1 MGVIVRRLAFMSLL
15 ISALAL
21 AVAGCGGGSSS
32 SSSSSGSSTSSTAA
46 AADTGSESEG
56 GGEAETTASP
66 ESGNAGEIKTVW
78 QKPRGE
84 ENKIGYELLKASE
97 TRYLAKSLASAF
109 ELPNTLT
116 IKGVNGFGGGP
127 FYNPEDNSITLPYE
141 FAAVVLGVIAQS
153 QPEESEYEWGEAVG
167 AVDSFIL
174 AHEFGHALIHNFEL
188 PVLGRE
194 EDAADGIATALLLLA
209 SEGSVYAADAAEFW
223 INFSGRQNPPQ
234 LAEYADSHSFD
245 RQRADNIL
253 CWIGGAEEELLV
265 AFVENEVLPES
276 RAVSCP
282 GEWELLRRSVEQV
295 LEPHLQHPLN
305 LQPGIGAEVEREE
318 AEKKRSPPPKA
329 RRRPS
334 GLVPGREGF
343 TDG

>member
-1 MGVIVRRLAFMSLL
+1 MSLL

-32 SSSSSGSSTSSTAA
+32 SSSSSGSSTSSTASA
-46 AADTGSESEG
+46 AETGSGSTGETKTTADSSSEG
-56 GGEAETTASP
+56 T
-66 ESGNAGEIKTVW
+66 GEIKAVW

-84 ENKIGYELLKASE
+84 ENKVGYELLKASE

-109 ELPNTLT
+109 ELPNSLT

-141 FAAVVLGVIAQS
+141 FTTVVLGVIAQS
-153 QPEESEYEWGEAVG
+153 DPEESQYEWGEAVG

-174 AHEFGHALIHNFEL
+174 AHEFAHALIHNFEL

-194 EDAADGIATALLLLA
+194 EDAADGVATALLLLA

-234 LAEYADSHSFD
+234 LAEYADNHSFD

-295 LEPHLQHPLN
+295 MEPHLEHPLN
-305 LQPGIGAEVEREE
+305 LQPGIGAEAEREE
-318 AEKKRSPPPKA
+318 AEEEKKSA
-329 RRRPS
+329 A
-334 GLVPGREGF
+334 EG
-343 TDG
+343 

>member
-1 MGVIVRRLAFMSLL
+1 MSLL
-15 ISALAL
+15 ISALAV

-32 SSSSSGSSTSSTAA
+32 SSSDSSTAA
-46 AADTGSESEG
+46 AADTGSDSG
-56 GGEAETTASP
+56 GGAETTADSS
-66 ESGNAGEIKTVW
+66 SGGTGEIKAVW

-97 TRYLAKSLASAF
+97 TRYLAKSLAAAF

-141 FAAVVLGVIAQS
+141 FTTVVLGVIAQAD
-153 QPEESEYEWGEAVG
+153 PEESQYEWGEAVG

-234 LAEYADSHSFD
+234 LAEYADNHSFD

-295 LEPHLQHPLN
+295 MEPHLQHPLN
-305 LQPGIGAEVEREE
+305 LQPGIGAEAEREE
-318 AEKKRSPPPKA
+318 AEEEKKSA
-329 RRRPS
+329 A
-334 GLVPGREGF
+334 EG
-343 TDG
+343 

>member
-1 MGVIVRRLAFMSLL
+1 MALF

-32 SSSSSGSSTSSTAA
+32 SSSSSTSSTDSAA
-46 AADTGSESEG
+46 ETGSGSG
-56 GGEAETTASP
+56 GGAETTADSSSS
-66 ESGNAGEIKTVW
+66 EGTGEIKAVW

-84 ENKIGYELLKASE
+84 ENKVGYELLKASE

-141 FAAVVLGVIAQS
+141 FATVVLGVVAQS
-153 QPEESEYEWGEAVG
+153 DPEESEYEWGEAVG

-223 INFSGRQNPPQ
+223 INFSGRQDPPQ
-234 LAEYADSHSFD
+234 LAEYADNHSFD

-295 LEPHLQHPLN
+295 LEPHLQHPLD
-305 LQPGIGAEVEREE
+305 LQPGIGAEAEREE
-318 AEKKRSPPPKA
+318 AESEKKSA
-329 RRRPS
+329 A
-334 GLVPGREGF
+334 EG
-343 TDG
+343 

>member
-1 MGVIVRRLAFMSLL
+1 MSLL

-32 SSSSSGSSTSSTAA
+32 SSSSNSSSTSSTDSAA
-46 AADTGSESEG
+46 ETGTEP
-56 GGEAETTASP
+56 GGESETTADSP
-66 ESGNAGEIKTVW
+66 ESGDTGEIKTVW

-84 ENKIGYELLKASE
+84 ENQIGYELLKASE

-141 FAAVVLGVIAQS
+141 FATVVLGVVAQS
-153 QPEESEYEWGEAVG
+153 EPEESEYEWGEAVG

-174 AHEFGHALIHNFEL
+174 AHEFGHALIHKFEL
-188 PVLGRE
+188 QVLGRE
-194 EDAADGIATALLLLA
+194 EDAADGVATALLLLA

-223 INFSGRQNPPQ
+223 LNFSGRQDPPQ
-234 LAEYADSHSFD
+234 LAEYADNHSFD

-295 LEPHLQHPLN
+295 MEPHLQHPLN
-305 LQPGIGAEVEREE
+305 LQPGIGAEAEREE
-318 AEKKRSPPPKA
+318 AEEEKKSA
-329 RRRPS
+329 A
-334 GLVPGREGF
+334 EG
-343 TDG
+343 

>member
-1 MGVIVRRLAFMSLL
+1 VIVRRLVLVSLL

-32 SSSSSGSSTSSTAA
+32 TSSSSTSNSTSSTAA
-46 AADTGSESEG
+46 AADTGSESSAET
-56 GGEAETTASP
+56 ETTADAPS
-66 ESGNAGEIKTVW
+66 SGGAGEIKTVW

-84 ENKIGYELLKASE
+84 ENQIGYELLKASE

-141 FAAVVLGVIAQS
+141 FATVVLGVIAQS
-153 QPEESEYEWGEAVG
+153 DPEESEYEWGEAVG

-194 EDAADGIATALLLLA
+194 EDAADGVATALLLLA

-223 INFSGRQNPPQ
+223 LNFSGRQNPPQ
-234 LAEYADSHSFD
+234 LAEYADNHSFD

-295 LEPHLQHPLN
+295 LEPHLEHPLD
-305 LQPGIGAEVEREE
+305 LQPGIGAETEREE
-318 AEKKRSPPPKA
+318 AEEEKKSA
-329 RRRPS
+329 S
-334 GLVPGREGF
+334 EG
-343 TDG
+343 